1 MVHRDSQND
10 PLGLKIHIFKDIKSK
25 VGIQAAEWIL
35 SHMLEISHAR
45 SSNGAPKSP
54 PAGPQGQLGV
64 PGALREAARGG
75 QNDPRRPKKHCSS
88 I

>member
-1 MVHRDSQND
+1 MTYRGSQND
-10 PLGLKIHIFKDIKSK
+10 SLGLKIHIFQDIKSK

-45 SSNGAPKSP
+45 GFNEAPKSP
-54 PAGPQGQLGV
+54 PADPQGQLGV
-64 PGALREAARGG
+64 PGALREAASGG
-75 QNDPRRPKKHCSS
+75 QNDPLRPKKHCSS